1 MALTLPA
8 DAGEPL
14 SAVLIA
20 SAKVRHHEFPA
31 LTRQVSLRNT
41 GTNTLWL
48 SLDDG
53 QSWFDVACGTSWDDR
68 VSLRDLWYCT
78 QLGKTRF
85 VVIGLALMSTDPS
98 MPMIS
103 AHGAPTSTA
112 STRAPARLRPAKKKR
127 RWLPSRAGREQR

>member
-14 SAVLIA
+14 SKNLIA
-20 SAKVRHHEFPA
+20 SAEVKHHKFPA

-53 QSWFDVACGTSWDDR
+53 ESWFDVACGTSWDDR
-68 VSLRDLWYCT
+68 AVVSELWYCT
-78 QLGKTRF
+78 QVGRTRF
-85 VVIGLALMSTDPS
+85 VVIGLALMDNDVDQAAVQDDADSDRPER
-98 MPMIS
+98 
-103 AHGAPTSTA
+103 
-112 STRAPARLRPAKKKR
+112 STRSKRSRRQKKR
-127 RWLPSRAGREQR
+127 GWFPSRSRR